1 MAKQKQPRI
10 RLVKSTIGPGELPG
24 DQPKQ
29 LAAKPDKPDKRRS
42 GAEAEAIAAKLL
54 IDQGY
59 RIVER
64 NFTAD
69 LGELDI
75 VAREGDILVFV
86 EVRSRANRDHGDA
99 VEMVTRKKQR
109 QVARMATLYLELRQP
124 EYERTRFDVVGI
136 TGDEADLIRDAFRLG
151 RY

>member
-1 MAKQKQPRI
+1 MANKTEPRI
-10 RLVKSTIGPGELPG
+10 RRLKSTLGTGELPG
-24 DQPKQ
+24 DRPKPNGE
-29 LAAKPDKPDKRRS
+29 KPSKRRS
-42 GAEAEAIAAKLL
+42 GAEAEAIATKLL
-54 IDQGY
+54 IEEGY

-86 EVRSRANRDHGDA
+86 EVRSRANGDHGDA
-99 VEMVTRKKQR
+99 VEMVTRSKQR
-109 QVARMATLYLELRQP
+109 RVARVATLYLEARKP
-124 EYERTRFDVVGI
+124 EYERARFDVVGI
-136 TGDEADLIRDAFRLG
+136 TGGEASLIRDAFRLG

>member
-1 MAKQKQPRI
+1 MAKKTEPRI
-10 RLVKSTIGPGELPG
+10 RRVKSTIGPGEMPG
-24 DQPKQ
+24 DRPN
-29 LAAKPDKPDKRRS
+29 AAKPDKRRS

-54 IDQGY
+54 IAEGY

-99 VEMVTRKKQR
+99 VEMVSRDKQR
-109 QVARMATLYLELRQP
+109 RVARVATLYLEMRKP
-124 EYERTRFDVVGI
+124 AYERARFDVVGI
-136 TGDEADLIRDAFRLG
+136 TGDTVDLIRDAFRLG

>member
-1 MAKQKQPRI
+1 M
-10 RLVKSTIGPGELPG
+10 PGETPPG
-24 DQPKQ
+24 APT
-29 LAAKPDKPDKRRS
+29 KRRT

-54 IDQGY
+54 IEEGY

-75 VAREGDILVFV
+75 VARDGDVLAFV

-99 VEMVTRKKQR
+99 VEMVTKTKQR
-109 QVARMATLYLELRQP
+109 RVARVATLYLEARRP
-124 EYERTRFDVVGI
+124 DYERARFDVVGI
-136 TGDEADLIRDAFRLG
+136 TGDEASLIRDAFRLG